1 MVFETTSP
9 SEPPWPRARRAQV
22 VGTGLIGTSVALALR
37 GQGWSVTGM
46 DRDQGAAVQAR
57 RLGALDDL
65 GEDPAAELVVVATP
79 ASSVVALARSA
90 LERSECP
97 DDVVVT
103 DVASVKA
110 EIAASVDDRRFVPGH
125 PMAGSEQEGAA
136 GADPELFVG
145 ATWVLTP
152 GAHTD
157 AVAFRR
163 LAGVVSSLGAEVLAM
178 RPSLHDELV
187 AVVSHVPHLVAAAL
201 MTVAA
206 ERSESDQALLK
217 LAAGGF
223 RDMTRVAAGSAGIWP
238 DICVANRDAI
248 ALALSAVVDRLEAI
262 GRLVGEADR
271 EGLRSVLE
279 RAREAR
285 RNLPRRLAPGSDLVE
300 LRVPVADRPGALA
313 EVTGVAGD
321 LGVDIADLEIA
332 HSAEGRSGVLV
343 MIVPA
348 EDAERLRKELA
359 DRGLRSSSVR
369 IERSEDRR

>member
-1 MVFETTSP
+1 M
-9 SEPPWPRARRAQV
+9 

-37 GQGWSVTGM
+37 ARGWRVTGF
-46 DRDQGAAVQAR
+46 DQDQRAAEEALA
-57 RLGALDDL
+57 LGALDQL
-65 GEDPAAELVVVATP
+65 GEDRDAELVVVATP
-79 ASSVVALARSA
+79 ASAVAGLVHRA
-90 LERSECP
+90 LERSRCP
-97 DDVVVT
+97 DELVVT

-110 EIAASVDDRRFVPGH
+110 EIAAAVDDRRFVPGH

-152 GAHTD
+152 GEKTD

-163 LAGVVSSLGAEVLAM
+163 LAGVVSALGAEVLAM

-223 RDMTRVAAGSAGIWP
+223 RDMTRVAAGSAAIWP

-248 ALALSAVVDRLEAI
+248 RATLAAVVERLEAL
-262 GRLVGEADR
+262 GSLVAEEDR
-271 EGLRSVLE
+271 DGVRTILE
-279 RAREAR
+279 RARHAR
-285 RNLPRRLAPGSDLVE
+285 RNLPSRLAPTAELVE

-313 EVTGVAGD
+313 AVTGVAGD

-332 HSAEGRSGVLV
+332 HSAEGAAGVLV

-348 EDAERLRKELA
+348 ADAERLRKELA

-369 IERSEDRR
+369 IEREEDRN